1 VTVRFIDSERYIR
14 YTVLCFHTKDLQ
26 VRVRTEMEYWLKF
39 PFGRMWFWLQ
49 DGLDFMIDLGSMTIS
64 DREGIVP
71 VFELLNLPLVYH

>member
-1 VTVRFIDSERYIR
+1 M
-14 YTVLCFHTKDLQ
+14 
-26 VRVRTEMEYWLKF
+26 RTEMEYWLKF

-71 VFELLNLPLVYH
+71 VFELLDLPLVYH